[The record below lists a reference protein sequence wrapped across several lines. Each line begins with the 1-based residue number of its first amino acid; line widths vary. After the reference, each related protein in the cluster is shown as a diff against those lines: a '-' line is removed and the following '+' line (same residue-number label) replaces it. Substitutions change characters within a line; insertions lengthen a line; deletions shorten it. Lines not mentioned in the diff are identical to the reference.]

1 MASLKIFQLWLVMV
15 LAVLISAIGPVK
27 SWPSGLGVGGQN
39 FGPASKAQYG
49 QYKLLRMATQGL
61 GQKPWFLQFLS
72 PSKFFF
78 IFWPL
83 GFLHFFTIYFM
94 LDGLSG
100 QKKEKTIKKIVL
112 TIFPNSLW
120 KTIII
125 LVYHLF

>member
-1 MASLKIFQLWLVMV
+1 MASLKIFQLWLVIV

-72 PSKFFF
+72 PSKFVFYFLAIGLFAFF
-78 IFWPL
+78 
-83 GFLHFFTIYFM
+83 
-94 LDGLSG
+94 
-100 QKKEKTIKKIVL
+100 
-112 TIFPNSLW
+112 
-120 KTIII
+120 
-125 LVYHLF
+125 YHLFYAGWTLRAGGGKNY